1 MHFSDVRFPNRFPN
15 YIGQFAKMAFY
26 NIEKRPSANGI
37 TKYKCS
43 VRVKSK
49 GKVLYRETRTFTK
62 SQAASAWG
70 KKRVSE
76 IELEGIPNQQDDMPT
91 ISELISRC
99 FNDSLIDNNIG
110 RSKRY
115 GLKLIADCDI
125 GKKRP
130 TEVETTDIIQHCK
143 DRISSGT
150 GASTVATDI
159 SFLWWLLNTSKISF
173 GYDVSDQVI
182 VDSYSHLY
190 KNGLIAKSQRRNRR
204 PTELELERLKKGL
217 KERQSHRSCC
227 GIPYIDILDFS
238 ILSCMRI
245 GEVCKITW
253 EDLDEKNKA
262 VIVRDR
268 KDPRKKAGNHMLVPL
283 IGGAFELVMKQPRTD
298 ERIFPYNSKSVTAG
312 FQRVRAKLGIEDLRY
327 HDLRREGASRLFEKG
342 YVIDEVAQV
351 TGHRDLNTLWLIYTE
366 LFPKRLH
373 DKDLR

>member
-1 MHFSDVRFPNRFPN
+1 
-15 YIGQFAKMAFY
+15 MAFY
-26 NIEKRPSANGI
+26 NIEKRPSINSV
-37 TKYKCS
+37 TKYRCT

-49 GKVLYRETRTFTK
+49 GKVLYRETRTFSK
-62 SQAASAWG
+62 SQAAHAWG
-70 KKRVSE
+70 KKRVSDL
-76 IELEGIPNQQDDMPT
+76 ELDGIPTERDDMPT
-91 ISELISRC
+91 IAELISMC
-99 FNDSLIDNNIG
+99 FKDNLINENIG

-125 GKKRP
+125 GKKQP
-130 TEVETTDIIQHCK
+130 QDLETTDIIQHCK
-143 DRISSGT
+143 NRVESGT

-159 SFLWWLLNTSKISF
+159 SFLRWLLNTAKINF
-173 GYDVSDQVI
+173 GYGINEQVI
-182 VDSYSHLY
+182 TDSYPVLY
-190 KNGLIAKSQRRNRR
+190 QHGLIAKSQRRSRR
-204 PTELELERLKKGL
+204 PTEIELEKLKKGL
-217 KERQSHRSCC
+217 AERQAQRASVD
-227 GIPYIDILDFS
+227 IPYIDILDFS

-253 EDLDEKNKA
+253 EDLDEENKA

-283 IGGAFELVMKQPRTD
+283 IGGAFELVMKQPRTA

-312 FQRVRAKLGIEDLRY
+312 FQRVRNKLGIEDLRY

-373 DKDLR
+373 DKDSG